1 MRVNVYGEELTD
13 KVEVIKK
20 TVDQRLF
27 IGVRFYLKSH
37 PDLHHSESDND
48 ESAVTF
54 WVPWTK
60 QRGNNFDRLAGILE
74 TAVDLLNE
82 HTNRTQGAI

>member
-1 MRVNVYGEELTD
+1 MRVNIYGEEITQ
-13 KVEVIKK
+13 KVEIVKK

-27 IGVRFYLKSH
+27 LGVRFYLKSH

-54 WVPWTK
+54 WAPWTK
-60 QRGNNFDRLAGILE
+60 QEGNNTKLLENIFDNASY
-74 TAVDLLNE
+74 LLSE
-82 HTNRTQGAI
+82 I

>member
-1 MRVNVYGEELTD
+1 MRLNVYGEELTD

-27 IGVRFYLKSH
+27 VGIRFYLKSH
-37 PDLHHSESDND
+37 PDLHHSDSDND

-60 QRGNNFDRLAGILE
+60 EKGNDFDKLADILQKG
-74 TAVDLLNE
+74 VNLLEE
-82 HTNRTQGAI
+82 HSTRTQGAI